1 VAAQVHAAEN
11 GMFPTSTIEA
21 NLACF
26 VLWQFARIVALTLSD
41 PFRENNA
48 QRSSASSF
56 TLWFVFW
63 LQKKDRGDL
72 QDETRRE
79 QPSLP
84 LTVYLEASLRTYQ
97 QI

>member
-1 VAAQVHAAEN
+1 VLCSVAV
-11 GMFPTSTIEA
+11 
-21 NLACF
+21 
-26 VLWQFARIVALTLSD
+26 RSD
-41 PFRENNA
+41 CCIDPV
-48 QRSSASSF
+48 RSFSGKQCPKVIISII

-63 LQKKDRGDL
+63 WQKKDRGDL

>member
-1 VAAQVHAAEN
+1 
-11 GMFPTSTIEA
+11 
-21 NLACF
+21 
-26 VLWQFARIVALTLSD
+26 
-41 PFRENNA
+41 
-48 QRSSASSF
+48 
-56 TLWFVFW
+56 LWFVFW

-97 QI
+97 QIDWRGCRQSHH